1 MRKVLG
7 PSHPETLVSSSHLGY
22 LCCLR
27 GNLTEVGGDFFGHAW
42 HVPVL
47 CFDFTDSHGSW
58 TSVIIVFTDSYLTI
72 MKIPLENEFDG
83 MIFTL
88 ILSQA
93 SSIDHWV
100 LTKRPSDVFFWQ
112 AEKLIGRAVKELE
125 QQLDGSHLL
134 TLLAVPW
141 HLRKVHLMISCN
153 SFILLL

>member
-1 MRKVLG
+1 M
-7 PSHPETLVSSSHLGY
+7 ETLQ
-22 LCCLR
+22 R
-27 GNLTEVGGDFFGHAW
+27 WGGGFFGHA
-42 HVPVL
+42 L
-47 CFDFTDSHGSW
+47 LAACFDFTDSHGSW

-72 MKIPLENEFDG
+72 MKTPLENEFDG

-93 SSIDHWV
+93 SSVDHWV

-141 HLRKVHLMISCN
+141 HLRKVHLMIYCN
-153 SFILLL
+153 SSCYFFNGWIVTMV